1 MFGSAHDD
9 GGWLMIDQIQLGVR
23 EEQGQLALC
32 EGVWTT
38 VTLCSP
44 PLCLAPAGSFKITA
58 VHWHISLG
66 SSLATLRIGCT
77 LRGRCFEG

>member
-1 MFGSAHDD
+1 MSGSAHDD
-9 GGWLMIDQIQLGVR
+9 GGGLKIDQIQLGVR

-44 PLCLAPAGSFKITA
+44 PLCLAPAGSFKTTA
-58 VHWHISLG
+58 IHWHIRFG
-66 SSLATLRIGCT
+66 SRLASLRIG
-77 LRGRCFEG
+77 